1 MGLYFSNSTS
11 ISSGL
16 VADLWRYTASHQ
28 GNVYLGSS
36 WERPDTNNQGYVG
49 NTGMSQ
55 SNGKFAF
62 PSTGIYFIS
71 FTAYMYIHNT
81 TSKSQRCSCMI
92 RTTTNNSSYSHAAIN
107 SCHFGGGGYNTS
119 LNTDNSATTQLL
131 FDVTDTSNCKV
142 DFEFGAGQGFE
153 YIGGN
158 SSQNNTYAYFLKV
171 GDT

>member
-1 MGLYFSNSTS
+1 MGLYFTNSTS

-81 TSKSQRCSCMI
+81 TTKSPEELIFILSI
-92 RTTTNNSSYSHAAIN
+92 
-107 SCHFGGGGYNTS
+107 
-119 LNTDNSATTQLL
+119 
-131 FDVTDTSNCKV
+131 V
-142 DFEFGAGQGFE
+142 
-153 YIGGN
+153 
-158 SSQNNTYAYFLKV
+158 
-171 GDT
+171 

>member
-1 MGLYFSNSTS
+1 MGLYFPNSTS

-71 FTAYMYIHNT
+71 FTAYMYIHNVT
-81 TSKSQRCSCMI
+81 TKSQRCSANI
-92 RTTTNNSSYSHAAIN
+92 KTTQDNSSYTQCASSATN
-107 SCHFGGGGYNTS
+107 FGGGGYSTS
-119 LNTDNSATTQLL
+119 LNTDSSATAQALL
-131 FDVTDTSNCKV
+131 DVTDISNQKV
-142 DFEFGAGQGFE
+142 QFEFGAGQGHE
-153 YIGGN
+153 YVGG
-158 SSQNNTYAYFLKV
+158 SSSGNVTFAFFLKV